1 MIKMLHCGTFLAM
14 FLYAGKSGIGSKLEL
29 APTHPEVIAMRE
41 KTFLYE
47 PQRYLISGLVLIAS
61 LWTVATVYG
70 HGGKHAGQFSRL
82 QALQEAT
89 KMYDQLISK
98 GKLDQGWET
107 GLENVTISSRNKNG
121 KDETVVSF
129 KRSEGDPRE
138 VYIFFNAEGKYAG
151 SNFTGD

>member
-1 MIKMLHCGTFLAM
+1 
-14 FLYAGKSGIGSKLEL
+14 
-29 APTHPEVIAMRE
+29 MRE
-41 KTFLYE
+41 ATVFKKSKA
-47 PQRYLISGLVLIAS
+47 YLISGLILMLT

-70 HGGKHAGQFSRL
+70 HGGKHIGQFSRL

-89 KMYDQLISK
+89 KMYDQLINK

-107 GLENVTISSRNKNG
+107 GLENVTISNRNKNG

-129 KRSEGDPRE
+129 KRSEGDPRA